1 VGVAGIAPGLARAH
15 AGKAGHS
22 VSKLSFHSLR
32 HSFTSELARA
42 GVAPE
47 IRQRLTGHADLTSHK
62 TYTHLE
68 LAGHRG
74 AARLAAVIYGHIPP
88 WMAAENP
95 PFAATVAHRHR
106 APTMQQRR
114 LSSPVSGSKTYEL
127 ARDQSFWMAEL
138 ASEVSRQI
146 GRDPYRNLSGE
157 DYAAILLGFG
167 LPQMIVDV
175 IIDADTKA
183 IRGDWIARL
192 AISAD

>member
-1 VGVAGIAPGLARAH
+1 
-15 AGKAGHS
+15 
-22 VSKLSFHSLR
+22 
-32 HSFTSELARA
+32 
-42 GVAPE
+42 
-47 IRQRLTGHADLTSHK
+47 
-62 TYTHLE
+62 
-68 LAGHRG
+68 
-74 AARLAAVIYGHIPP
+74 
-88 WMAAENP
+88 
-95 PFAATVAHRHR
+95 
-106 APTMQQRR
+106 
-114 LSSPVSGSKTYEL
+114 
-127 ARDQSFWMAEL
+127 MAEL